1 MCQEGSENGGR
12 FRLEWLVSN
21 TCLEDGRALGK
32 KESEEGRSRS
42 KVVVCGRRVSVV
54 KLVLLQGGGK
64 VGGMEV
70 EPEM

>member
-1 MCQEGSENGGR
+1 M
-12 FRLEWLVSN
+12 
-21 TCLEDGRALGK
+21 GK
-32 KESEEGRSRS
+32 KESEEGRSE
-42 KVVVCGRRVSVV
+42 KVVVDGRRVSVV

>member
-1 MCQEGSENGGR
+1 M
-12 FRLEWLVSN
+12 
-21 TCLEDGRALGK
+21 GK
-32 KESEEGRSRS
+32 KESEEGRTRS
-42 KVVVCGRRVSVV
+42 EKVVVDGRRVSVV